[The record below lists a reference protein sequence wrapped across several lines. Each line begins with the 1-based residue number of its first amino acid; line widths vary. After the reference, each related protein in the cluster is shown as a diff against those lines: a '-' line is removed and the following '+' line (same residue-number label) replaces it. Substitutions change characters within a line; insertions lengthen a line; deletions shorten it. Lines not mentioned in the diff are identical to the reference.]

1 MDKVDTLIRQ
11 IDADAH
17 ATARHTGR
25 TRLSPLVLN
34 AIRKVRRDQ
43 FVPALERTDAF
54 VNTPLPIGHGQTISQ
69 PFVVALMTDML
80 DLQRGHSVLE
90 IGTGSGYQAAVLAE
104 LCDHVASIETVAP
117 LAERAAAALR
127 REGYGSVA
135 LRVGDGRLGW
145 PERAP
150 FDRIIV
156 TAAARSVPPALIE
169 QLQVGGRMIIPIGDP
184 YGEQELRLLCK
195 DQDGAVTDRAIL
207 PVVFV
212 PLTGGDEV

>member
-11 IDADAH
+11 IEADAH

-127 REGYGSVA
+127 REGYGAVA

>member
-11 IDADAH
+11 IEADAH

-25 TRLSPLVLN
+25 IRLSPLVLN
-34 AIRKVRRDQ
+34 AIRRVRRDQ

-117 LAERAAAALR
+117 LAERAAATLR
-127 REGYGSVA
+127 REGYAAVA

-195 DQDGAVTDRAIL
+195 DQDGAVTDRAVL

-212 PLTGGDEV
+212 PLTSRGEV

>member
-11 IDADAH
+11 IEADAH

-34 AIRKVRRDQ
+34 AIRRVRRDQ

-80 DLQRGHSVLE
+80 DLQRDHSVLE

-127 REGYGSVA
+127 REGYGAVA

-156 TAAARSVPPALIE
+156 TAAARSVPPALVE

-184 YGEQELRLLCK
+184 YGEQVLRLLCK

-212 PLTGGDEV
+212 PLTGGGEV

>member
-11 IDADAH
+11 IEADAH

-117 LAERAAAALR
+117 LAEQAAAALR
-127 REGYGSVA
+127 REGYGAVA